1 MSRTLVYFPILPPN
15 WINVSLR
22 HPQGRIPE
30 SINAI
35 HYEIW
40 TFKSSYLVFCNCYCK
55 SPPLQLCFAHR
66 SISPPILVSF
76 LFCFVFFCFL
86 INVLSKLCF
95 SYSNYALFVF
105 VFLLLVIL
113 FLSLLLW
120 CLVLIVTSLVASNN
134 QICKTSGIILCG
146 QCESREASLL
156 AGRSCGALCWRRQLT
171 ISFFLRKANASLHAK
186 LILSPLLVNSTG
198 KNLLAKQIII

>member
-1 MSRTLVYFPILPPN
+1 MSRTLLYFPILPPN

-22 HPQGRIPE
+22 HPQGRISE

-40 TFKSSYLVFCNCYCK
+40 TFKSSCLVCCNCYCK

-66 SISPPILVSF
+66 SISPPNLVSF
-76 LFCFVFFCFL
+76 LFCFLLFNQCPSKALFPLFQLCSVCFCF
-86 INVLSKLCF
+86 F
-95 SYSNYALFVF
+95 
-105 VFLLLVIL
+105 
-113 FLSLLLW
+113 
-120 CLVLIVTSLVASNN
+120 VTSFTIFIIIIMVSRFDCYLVGGLKQSDM
-134 QICKTSGIILCG
+134 QDFRYHTLWSVW
-146 QCESREASLL
+146 ESRGFTFGREILRRAMLKTTINHLL
-156 AGRSCGALCWRRQLT
+156 S
-171 ISFFLRKANASLHAK
+171 LRKANASLHAK

>member
-1 MSRTLVYFPILPPN
+1 MSRTLLYFPISPPN

-22 HPQGRIPE
+22 HPQCRIPE

-40 TFKSSYLVFCNCYCK
+40 TFKSSCLVSCNCYCK

-66 SISPPILVSF
+66 SISPPNLVSF
-76 LFCFVFFCFL
+76 LFFCFL
-86 INVLSKLCF
+86 INVLWKLCF
-95 SYSNYALFVF
+95 NYSNYALFVF
-105 VFLLLVIL
+105 VFLLLFLL

-134 QICKTSGIILCG
+134 RICKTSGIILCG
-146 QCESREASLL
+146 QCESREVSTLHFI
-156 AGRSCGALCWRRQLT
+156 RS
-171 ISFFLRKANASLHAK
+171 
-186 LILSPLLVNSTG
+186 
-198 KNLLAKQIII
+198 